1 MVASEE
7 HKTAFRTHQGLYEF
21 MVMPFGLTGA
31 LATFQGVM
39 NSIFEGF
46 LRRGVLVF
54 MDDILIY
61 TATLEEHTDLLRRV
75 LKKLQE
81 HQLLIKRSKCSFA
94 QPRLEYLG
102 HVVSAEGVATD
113 PSKVEAVKQW
123 PSPRN
128 VKEIRG
134 FLGLTGY
141 YRKFIKNY
149 GIISR
154 PLTDMLKKGVQFQWT
169 PVTAQAFRALQQA
182 LIDAPVLVVPDFAQP
197 FVIETDACQTGVGA
211 VLMQKDHPIAYLSK
225 SLCSKN
231 QALSTYEKECLA
243 ILMAVDKWRPYLQQH
258 EFTIRT
264 DQKSLLHLTE
274 QRLTTGMQHKAFVK
288 LMGLTY
294 KIQYKKGTTNTAAD
308 ALSRRIH
315 SETFMAISSAE
326 PTWLQMLIEGYDD
339 DPETKKLW
347 EELTLTGSNDKGY
360 TLEQGVIRF
369 RGRIWV
375 GKNNIAQQ
383 HITQALHAS
392 GIGGH
397 SGVLATYQ
405 RIKRMFAWPK
415 MKQTVASYVS
425 TCSTCQQAKTEHT
438 KLPGLLQPLPIPRS
452 AWTSWKAYLNH
463 RVLTSFL

>member
-1 MVASEE
+1 
-7 HKTAFRTHQGLYEF
+7 
-21 MVMPFGLTGA
+21 
-31 LATFQGVM
+31 
-39 NSIFEGF
+39 
-46 LRRGVLVF
+46 
-54 MDDILIY
+54 
-61 TATLEEHTDLLRRV
+61 
-75 LKKLQE
+75 
-81 HQLLIKRSKCSFA
+81 
-94 QPRLEYLG
+94 
-102 HVVSAEGVATD
+102 
-113 PSKVEAVKQW
+113 
-123 PSPRN
+123 
-128 VKEIRG
+128 
-134 FLGLTGY
+134 
-141 YRKFIKNY
+141 
-149 GIISR
+149 
-154 PLTDMLKKGVQFQWT
+154 MLKKGVQFQWT

-182 LIDAPVLVVPDFAQP
+182 LIDAPVLVVPDFTQP

-211 VLMQKDHPIAYLSK
+211 VLIQKDHPIAYLSK

-231 QALSTYEKECLA
+231 QALSTYEKECLV
-243 ILMAVDKWRPYLQQH
+243 ILMAVDKWRPYLQQQ

-288 LMGLTY
+288 LMGLTD
-294 KIQYKKGTTNTAAD
+294 KIQYKKGTTKTAAD

-326 PTWLQMLIEGYDD
+326 PTWLQMLVEGYDD
-339 DPETKKLW
+339 DPETNKLW

-397 SGVLATYQ
+397 SCVLATYQ

-425 TCSTCQQAKTEHT
+425 ACSTCQQAKTEHT
-438 KLPGLLQPLPIPRS
+438 KLPGLLQPLPIPPFLWHTVSMDFVEGLPRS
-452 AWTSWKAYLNH
+452 
-463 RVLTSFL
+463 